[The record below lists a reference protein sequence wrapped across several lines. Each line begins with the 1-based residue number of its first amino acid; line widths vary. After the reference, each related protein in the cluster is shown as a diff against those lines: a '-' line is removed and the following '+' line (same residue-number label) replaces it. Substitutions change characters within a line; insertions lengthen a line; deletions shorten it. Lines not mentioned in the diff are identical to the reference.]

1 MNVYPKM
8 IQKNKLFILVLALL
22 CILNMA
28 LLYQCGQLRRIVSK
42 EQASR
47 QRTEWVFYDGIK
59 NVGKTIPL
67 DSISAGH
74 HFVLRYDATSCIT
87 CVLEAEALLE
97 SVFGRETI
105 LEELCLIGVPEV
117 PSPFANCKATTY
129 EGCLTPL
136 DEVYSP
142 YFCYINN
149 NGEVVFSLTLQPD
162 NYDYNYKILHR
173 LKRALGI
180 EESK

>member
-1 MNVYPKM
+1 MK
-8 IQKNKLFILVLALL
+8 QKNKFFIAIIAFL
-22 CILNMA
+22 CALNMV
-28 LLYQCGQLRRIVSK
+28 LLYQCGQLRRFVSK
-42 EQASR
+42 EQLSR
-47 QRTEWVFYDGIK
+47 QRTEWTFYDGIK
-59 NVGKTIPL
+59 NIGKTIPL

-74 HFVLRYDATSCIT
+74 HFILRYDVTSCMT
-87 CVLEAEALLE
+87 CVLDAEALLE
-97 SVFGRETI
+97 SVFGRDKI

-136 DEVYSP
+136 DEIYSP

-162 NYDYNYKILHR
+162 NYDYNYHILQR
-173 LKRALGI
+173 LRKALGM
-180 EESK
+180 EERK